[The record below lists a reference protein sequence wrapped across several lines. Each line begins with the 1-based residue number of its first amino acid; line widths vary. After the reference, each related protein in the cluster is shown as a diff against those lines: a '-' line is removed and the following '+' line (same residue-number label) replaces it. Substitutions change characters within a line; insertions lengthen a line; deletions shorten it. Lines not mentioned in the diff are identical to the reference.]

1 MNCKRDLDILNV
13 ILGNRKHLF
22 GIVVNTGKSCT
33 SALIGKLKIL
43 INNRP
48 AVSFNGSGS
57 ENIPPAV
64 KLAVD
69 NDAAAVF
76 SFDPADRSAG
86 RSGAGRPAAGPEN
99 SSAYAYR
106 SVDSYGNVFR
116 NRQCPEN
123 SRSDIN
129 VAGAARRSR
138 IDRCS
143 VITRN
148 EKRLSGRYGKRT
160 LPRASRKC
168 SVFIYY
174 QDPVVSGRRDPQ
186 IEAVIKCSE
195 STFNIINRAACVH
208 KDCSDRVIL
217 QTLVAE

>member
-1 MNCKRDLDILNV
+1 MGVAVD
-13 ILGNRKHLF
+13 
-22 GIVVNTGKSCT
+22 TGKCCP
-33 SALIGKLKIL
+33 SALIGKLKIFV
-43 INNRP
+43 NDRS

-76 SFDPADRSAG
+76 SFDPADRTTG
-86 RSGAGRPAAGPEN
+86 RSGAGCPAAGPEY

-106 SVDSYGNVFR
+106 SVNGYGNVFR
-116 NRQCPEN
+116 NRQRPEN
-123 SRSDIN
+123 GGSNIN

-138 IDRCS
+138 IDRRS
-143 VITRN
+143 VVTRN
-148 EKRLSGRYGKRT
+148 KKRSSGRYGKRT
-160 LPRASRKC
+160 LRCASRKG

-174 QDPVVSGRRDPQ
+174 QDPVVSGRRDTK

-195 STFNIINRAACVH
+195 SAFNIINRAACVH
-208 KDCSDRVIL
+208 KDCSDCVIFQAL
-217 QTLVAE
+217 IAE